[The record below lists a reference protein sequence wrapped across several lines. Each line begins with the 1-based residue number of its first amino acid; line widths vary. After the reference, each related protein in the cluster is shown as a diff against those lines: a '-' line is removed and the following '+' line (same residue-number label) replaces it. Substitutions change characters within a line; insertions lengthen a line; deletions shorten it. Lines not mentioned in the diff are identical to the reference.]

1 MDNKERRI
9 WKIFMQCQGKLSR
22 NKVKQKDKIE
32 RVNTLTVYLVL
43 WIVSTV
49 LEQSKTNPVGK
60 IKETTLLLLVQI
72 FRLTLLY
79 EILTL

>member
-22 NKVKQKDKIE
+22 NKVKQKDKNE

-43 WIVSTV
+43 
-49 LEQSKTNPVGK
+49 
-60 IKETTLLLLVQI
+60 
-72 FRLTLLY
+72 
-79 EILTL
+79 